1 MHSSLDTLH
10 RAVCERGA
18 TAAQYGIVVA
28 LIATAVIV
36 VVGVFGDEF
45 REAYEYL
52 VKGLPG
58 GI

>member
-10 RAVCERGA
+10 RAVSERGA